1 MRSDRLKKI
10 MAAAASSG
18 TLVPAFNIPYL
29 PMLKPTAEALK
40 ETDTCAM
47 IEVARLEVAKFE
59 AKSLAHVAEE
69 YKKWAD
75 PNICTLHLD
84 HVPVIDEDGL
94 EVDWRSFIADGI
106 ALGYDSVMI
115 DGSRLSLEDNIKVTA
130 EVVKMAQAENVL
142 VEAELGAVM
151 GHSDGPMPPYEE
163 IFSGRIGFTDP
174 EEAAQFVRE
183 TGVSWL
189 SVSIGS
195 FHGAISA
202 ATKDQP
208 KTPAK
213 LDIERLKELRAATNL
228 PIVLHGGS
236 GVIPSYVMEA
246 IANGMV
252 KINIGTD
259 TRQPYEQAL
268 ARGCSIEEAQAV
280 VADTV
285 RHIVRDV
292 YSIAGSASRLNKAIE
307 GQI

>member
-1 MRSDRLKKI
+1 MRPDRLRKI
-10 MAAAASSG
+10 MAAAAASG

-47 IEVARLEVAKFE
+47 IEVARLEIEKFE
-59 AKSLAHVAEE
+59 AVSLGHVAEE
-69 YKKWAD
+69 YAKWAD
-75 PNICTLHLD
+75 PAYCTLHLD
-84 HVPVIDEDGL
+84 HVPVIDEDNL
-94 EVDWRSFIADGI
+94 EVDWRSLIAEGI

-115 DGSRLSLEDNIKVTA
+115 DGSRLSLDENIKATA
-130 EVVKMAQAENVL
+130 EVVQMAKPENVL

-163 IFSGRIGFTDP
+163 IFSKQLGFTAP
-174 EEAAQFVRE
+174 EEAARFAKE
-183 TGVSWL
+183 TGVDWL
-189 SVSIGS
+189 SVSVGS

-213 LDIERLKELRAATNL
+213 LDIQRIKELRVATGL
-228 PIVLHGGS
+228 PLVLHGGS
-236 GVIPSYVMEA
+236 GVIPSYVKEA

-268 ARGCSIEEAQAV
+268 ARGCSIEEAQEI
-280 VADTV
+280 VAETV
-285 RHIVRDV
+285 RNILRNVH
-292 YSIAGSASRLNKAIE
+292 SIAGSASKLNAIIGE
-307 GQI
+307 KP